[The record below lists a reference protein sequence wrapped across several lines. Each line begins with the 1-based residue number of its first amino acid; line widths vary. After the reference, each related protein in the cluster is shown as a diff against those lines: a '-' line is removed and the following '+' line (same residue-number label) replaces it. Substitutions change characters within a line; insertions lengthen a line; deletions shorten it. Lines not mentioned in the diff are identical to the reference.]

1 LILQKLLEQD
11 KKNYEAYI
19 KAGEIFEDRQ
29 NAYERMTKAVE
40 KLQTGV
46 QRSVGLLGCGV
57 PS

>member
-1 LILQKLLEQD
+1 MRIQKLLEQD

-40 KLQTGV
+40 KLHAGV
-46 QRSVGLLGCGV
+46 QR
-57 PS
+57 